1 MGLPTNY
8 DTLMSMKRDMFGLGL
23 CQVILTTLSAG
34 VIAETTK
41 LMLTVVALT
50 MALTPFMEEI
60 GASKGQHHHTMAT
73 A

>member
-1 MGLPTNY
+1 MPGDTHYIVGGGDCGFVRIIDCRLCFFVPT
-8 DTLMSMKRDMFGLGL
+8 
-23 CQVILTTLSAG
+23 Q
-34 VIAETTK
+34 ETTK